1 MEKVKIKFINKYLTY
16 SGEMFTTK
24 QNAERLIDKGVA
36 ELVQETE
43 KPKRG
48 RKPKNKAELK
58 ESIET
63 K

>member
-1 MEKVKIKFINKYLTY
+1 MEKVKIKFIKEYLTH
-16 SGEMFTTK
+16 SGELLTTK

-43 KPKRG
+43 KPK
-48 RKPKNKAELK
+48 NKAELK